1 VIKAASW
8 FVFGVVLG
16 WSFAADHYGHIVR
29 GDLGAGIMC
38 RVHGLDGVRV
48 GMYPH
53 SSNYLCADLSGA
65 IPEQQLFDEMKSRIL
80 GERNPQ

>member
-1 VIKAASW
+1 MKYVSLIALGAL
-8 FVFGVVLG
+8 LG
-16 WSFAADHYGHIVR
+16 WGFAADHYGHIVR

-53 SSNYLCADLSGA
+53 SSNYMCVDLSGA
-65 IPEQQLFDEMKSRIL
+65 IPEQQLFDQMKSRIL